1 MHLNKSKV
9 TRQQELLGV
18 RGPSRGKV
26 LRRHYSQGR
35 NLWEMF
41 VAFLEGMLSRCLLNT
56 LGNFLSDGL
65 EVEASLGLNPM
76 KPAVKGFY

>member
-1 MHLNKSKV
+1 M
-9 TRQQELLGV
+9 ELLGV

-26 LRRHYSQGR
+26 LRRFYSQGG

-41 VAFLEGMLSRCLLNT
+41 VVFLEGMLSRCLLNR

-65 EVEASLGLNPM
+65 EVELSA
-76 KPAVKGFY
+76 

>member
-1 MHLNKSKV
+1 
-9 TRQQELLGV
+9 
-18 RGPSRGKV
+18 V
-26 LRRHYSQGR
+26 LRRHYSQGL

-41 VAFLEGMLSRCLLNT
+41 GVFLEGMLSRCLLNR

-65 EVEASLGLNPM
+65 EVEPSLGLNPM